1 MLLPDLRRAVL
12 EANLHLVKHFLRRHG
27 KDAYYGQRKEKK

>member
-12 EANLHLVKHFLRRHG
+12 EANLELVKRFLRKHG
-27 KDAYYGQRKEKK
+27 EDGCYGLTEEKQ